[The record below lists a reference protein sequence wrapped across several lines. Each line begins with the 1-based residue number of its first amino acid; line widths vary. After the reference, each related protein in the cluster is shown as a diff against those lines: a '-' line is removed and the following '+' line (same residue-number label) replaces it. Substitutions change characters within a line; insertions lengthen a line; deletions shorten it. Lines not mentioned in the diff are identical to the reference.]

1 MSPSFLQ
8 FRILFKK
15 GNNTVLMPSLLEMCE
30 GHANDWVW
38 LLYKCVCIYEINFN
52 VLFKNA
58 WRLSLTCTHS
68 YLFLQIILQFE
79 NLTNLAHI
87 KIRTWTISG
96 STQQKQRL
104 SCPN

>member
-58 WRLSLTCTHS
+58 WRLSHMYSFIPIFANYT
-68 YLFLQIILQFE
+68 
-79 NLTNLAHI
+79 
-87 KIRTWTISG
+87 TI
-96 STQQKQRL
+96 
-104 SCPN
+104 